1 MPEVQQLAAQFVPVA
16 DEVSRLQRDA
26 DADCVFFRGF
36 CELGH
41 YGGRTRPSATRQG
54 MYAVTATGTLLA
66 SVNTR
71 DATEVV
77 RMLERALAKFDALPV
92 AARTGERPALDPAA
106 IRRFEDLC
114 PEDGLVL
121 RVYSRDLPRAE
132 VVEGW
137 RGKAWNVDHA
147 WFRRDEVAAF
157 VPAPEPGAEAAMPG
171 PVLLRLIRAHLV
183 DNVRGQTLAHGP
195 DHVVEKRLVARTARI
210 DGDLQLLELE
220 GGVRVERAG
229 TWATRGYGPHG
240 PQRLGFSGR
249 LYGAARYDRAAGRF
263 VEFRLLAVG
272 LRHGATE
279 FNGRHDDPGPAPLG
293 FAFELAPAHAV
304 RVAPSMHWVYGW

>member
-1 MPEVQQLAAQFVPVA
+1 MPAVQQLAARFVPVA
-16 DEVSRLQRDA
+16 DEVSRLQRDP

-41 YGGRTRPSATRQG
+41 YGGRTKPSATRQG
-54 MYAVTATGTLLA
+54 IYAVTSTGALLA
-66 SVNTR
+66 SVNSR
-71 DATEVV
+71 DATEVG
-77 RMLERALAKFDALPV
+77 RMLERALARFDALPV
-92 AARTGERPALDPAA
+92 AARSGERPALDPAA
-106 IRRFEDLC
+106 IRRFENLYPD
-114 PEDGLVL
+114 DGLVL
-121 RVYSRDLPRAE
+121 RVYSRDLPRTK
-132 VVEGW
+132 VTEGW
-137 RGKAWNVDHA
+137 RGTAWNVDHA
-147 WFRRDEVAAF
+147 WFRRDEVLAF
-157 VPAPEPGAEAAMPG
+157 VPAPQTGAEARMPDAA
-171 PVLLRLIRAHLV
+171 LLRLIRAHLV

-195 DHVVEKRLVARTARI
+195 EHVVGKRLLARTARI

-220 GGVRVERAG
+220 GEVQVERAG

-240 PQRLGFSGR
+240 PQRLGFAGR
-249 LYGAARYDRAAGRF
+249 LYGAARFDRAAGRF

-293 FAFELAPAHAV
+293 FALELAPAGAV